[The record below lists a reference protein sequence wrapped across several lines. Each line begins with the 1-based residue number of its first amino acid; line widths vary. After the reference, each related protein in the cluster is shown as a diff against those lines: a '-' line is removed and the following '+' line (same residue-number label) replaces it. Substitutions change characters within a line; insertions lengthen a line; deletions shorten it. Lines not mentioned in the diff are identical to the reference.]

1 MKLIVEFPVRY
12 GPVARFL
19 VELPDFH
26 GIAVFV
32 QELECFGHFQPIGIP
47 LFDFAEALASVASTP
62 DSARQSLTASFRR
75 LQNLDER
82 KIQVICNCV
91 HLDRGIS
98 GLGICFFSRISF
110 RMISDMPYVQ
120 HTLGGCRQIIVIA
133 SVSPMTTPGGL
144 KAGGH
149 CKINTGLASF

>member
-1 MKLIVEFPVRY
+1 MVW
-12 GPVARFL
+12 G
-19 VELPDFH
+19 
-26 GIAVFV
+26 FV
-32 QELECFGHFQPIGIP
+32 
-47 LFDFAEALASVASTP
+47 
-62 DSARQSLTASFRR
+62 
-75 LQNLDER
+75 
-82 KIQVICNCV
+82 
-91 HLDRGIS
+91 
-98 GLGICFFSRISF
+98 FFSRISF